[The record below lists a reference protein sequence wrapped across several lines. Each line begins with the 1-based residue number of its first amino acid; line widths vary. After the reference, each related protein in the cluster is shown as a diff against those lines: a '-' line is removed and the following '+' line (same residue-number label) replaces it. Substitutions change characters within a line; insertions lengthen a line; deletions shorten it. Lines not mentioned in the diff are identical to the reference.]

1 MKRARFNEAERRVLH
16 SIANAFEQVGRQ
28 PGGIYNLTGCFGFVP
43 GGAAEQRAFASL
55 VRKKLIK
62 RVRSEGHFQ
71 YQLTNKG
78 VHLIAR
84 PFIRQVARHTRTGN
98 PRVYR
103 RGSHRGDF
111 FRVTV
116 SSAEVFDFSR
126 RWPGSGMADKAGF
139 GAEFNADTGDLVD
152 LDGWPATDEA
162 NDVDQSALSALI
174 DDMRDYGMK
183 GRKKGQFWEDKPAGY
198 RKRNPRRTSNPRKRN
213 PAGRVDPFTASY
225 IQAALWA
232 STDED
237 GAPLDQNYD
246 GKPGEFS
253 PEAWKRILSDAA
265 VFQRA
270 AQKYLRSRRDEERA
284 GHDFFLTRNGHG
296 AGFWDGDWPEP
307 AATALTKLSKRFGE
321 SQIYV
326 GDDGKLHLYQER
338 RRRNPAPRGRKR
350 RKIVSQAQWRALAA
364 KMNRGEISRRAFD
377 DMVGQS
383 RPFMSLPKRKGSRRR
398 NPSEKD
404 INEEFEYLAGGPD
417 RAFRIMRLSQRAR
430 EAVSGDQYNLSRRPR
445 SVKDVFKAMAKREG
459 HPQKAVDY
467 YARHFM

>member
-1 MKRARFNEAERRVLH
+1 MKLRPQL
-16 SIANAFEQVGRQ
+16 S
-28 PGGIYNLTGCFGFVP
+28 GFKVT
-43 GGAAEQRAFASL
+43 ASRDDVEAFAD
-55 VRKKLIK
+55 
-62 RVRSEGHFQ
+62 Q
-71 YQLTNKG
+71 
-78 VHLIAR
+78 
-84 PFIRQVARHTRTGN
+84 
-98 PRVYR
+98 
-103 RGSHRGDF
+103 
-111 FRVTV
+111 
-116 SSAEVFDFSR
+116 
-126 RWPGSGMADKAGF
+126 WPGSGMYGKSGF
-139 GAEFNADTGDLVD
+139 SAEFDKNGDLID
-152 LDGWPATDEA
+152 LSGWARDFRG
-162 NDVDQSALSALI
+162 DQSALSALI
-174 DDMRDYGMK
+174 DDMRDFGLA
-183 GRKKGQFWEDKPAGY
+183 QLAG
-198 RKRNPRRTSNPRKRN
+198 RTSNPRKRN

-270 AQKYLRSRRDEERA
+270 AQKYLGSRRDEERA

-338 RRRNPAPRGRKR
+338 RRRNPATRGRKR

-364 KMNRGEISRRAFD
+364 KMNRGEISRRDFD

-459 HPQKAVDY
+459 YPQKAVDY